1 MNSPAEIANWRLS
14 ISAVALALPL
24 FVVLN
29 GASVT
34 LPDSYY
40 QVSGIPIH
48 MSALIFLLLPKRFLK
63 SRTELILLLIYLI
76 YCAVSLLDSGERL
89 QTTVQL
95 GYFIYAYKILSGLS
109 LETIKTLD
117 RYIAVLGSAFIFIH
131 VISIS
136 HAFMI
141 GDVSFASANIFGFVI
156 YQSHLSY
163 PIVLILILISVRRSF
178 DHRLILKYCIIMFV
192 MLIELVLMRRVGFG
206 LFLIFLILFERRIF
220 IFSILAILAIS
231 ILYSEVGNSVLEK
244 LPAFERLIQI
254 SGGANQRAFAWQ
266 ESLDMLSETSIVL
279 VGNGLNNFSHNF
291 FLHTITT
298 HGLAISMIFSVI
310 IAYYIYKMVKKI
322 GVFNKK
328 SLLAFVIIALDWN
341 VNTNIYQ
348 PYYSTLFAFF
358 LVSGTV
364 LTREKHGKQ

>member
-1 MNSPAEIANWRLS
+1 MNSPAEIAHWRLI

-76 YCAVSLLDSGERL
+76 YCAFALLDSGERL

-117 RYIAVLGSAFIFIH
+117 RYIAVIGSAFIFIH

-136 HAFMI
+136 HAFMT
-141 GDVSFASANIFGFVI
+141 GDILLASANIFGFVI

-163 PIVLILILISVRRSF
+163 PIVLILILFSVCRSF
-178 DHRLILKYCIIMFV
+178 DHRMILKYCIIMLV

-206 LFLIFLILFERRIF
+206 LFLIFIILFELRIF
-220 IFSILAILAIS
+220 IFSVPAILAIN
-231 ILYSEVGNSVLEK
+231 ILYLGISNNIWEK
-244 LPAFERLIQI
+244 LPDFGRLINI
-254 SGGANQRAFAWQ
+254 GGGANQRSFAWQ
-266 ESLDMLSETSIVL
+266 ESLDILSETSNVL
-279 VGNGLNNFSHNF
+279 FGNGLNNYSHNF

-298 HGLAISMIFSVI
+298 HGLAISMIFFVI
-310 IAYYIYKMVKKI
+310 IAYYIYKTVKKI

-328 SLLAFVIIALDWN
+328 SLLVFAIIAVDWN
-341 VNTNIYQ
+341 VNANIYQ
-348 PYYSTLFAFF
+348 PYYSAMFAFF

-364 LTREKHGKQ
+364 LTREKHGK